1 MSNGLI
7 AVVGLQQS
15 EAAVLAAASR
25 LFAAHIGAGRV
36 TDDSEASVMEHC
48 IRSAIRMALRVDR
61 LLQSDDE
68 AIGLGSRVPARGA
81 AGSGRSVSFWAS

>member
-7 AVVGLQQS
+7 TVVGLQQS

-25 LFAAHIGAGRV
+25 LFAAHIAAGRV

-48 IRSAIRMALRVDR
+48 IQSAIRMALRVDR

-68 AIGLGSRVPARGA
+68 AIGLGSRVARP
-81 AGSGRSVSFWAS
+81 GRPGIGPIC

>member
-1 MSNGLI
+1 
-7 AVVGLQQS
+7 
-15 EAAVLAAASR
+15 
-25 LFAAHIGAGRV
+25 
-36 TDDSEASVMEHC
+36 MEHC
-48 IRSAIRMALRVDR
+48 IQSAIRMALRVDR